1 MYQVGELGLL
11 VHNSCPTAPVSGGR
25 GLWNLTKEGASKL
38 MKHGDFGTFFK
49 SKSDGL
55 WWAVDNAGHGGS
67 AFKVFKETG
76 KGLEWIADADKFG
89 DFIVGKHKGPTG
101 LFILWKHLRGQ

>member
-1 MYQVGELGLL
+1 
-11 VHNSCPTAPVSGGR
+11 
-25 GLWNLTKEGASKL
+25 
-38 MKHGDFGTFFK
+38 MKHGEFGTFFK
-49 SKSDGL
+49 SKSDRL
-55 WWAVDNAGHGGS
+55 WWAVDNAGHGDS

-101 LFILWKHLRGQ
+101 LFIPWKHLRGL